1 MKVQWE
7 QGNRGERYRAPGL
20 FAIVLLGVEIY
31 LALGHDILHDEDEEK
46 TNKDDELREWVVD
59 RYVVLVLDLIQQ
71 MVHGL
76 LDVGKEVH
84 DACGEE
90 HLRERQCL

>member
-1 MKVQWE
+1 M
-7 QGNRGERYRAPGL
+7 
-20 FAIVLLGVEIY
+20 IY

-46 TNKDDELREWVVD
+46 TDEDDELREWVVD

-90 HLRERQCL
+90 HLIER

>member
-1 MKVQWE
+1 MARLSEWKYN
-7 QGNRGERYRAPGL
+7 GNRGAGASDIELPVL

-46 TNKDDELREWVVD
+46 PNKDDELREWVVD

-76 LDVGKEVH
+76 LDVRK
-84 DACGEE
+84 
-90 HLRERQCL
+90 